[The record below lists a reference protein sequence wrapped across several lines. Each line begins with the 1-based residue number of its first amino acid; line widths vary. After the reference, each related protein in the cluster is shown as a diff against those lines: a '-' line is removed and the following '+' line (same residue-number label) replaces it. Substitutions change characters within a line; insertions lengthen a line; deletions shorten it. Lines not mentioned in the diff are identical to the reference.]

1 MTAADAPLSRP
12 VTVLVVDDDERFR
25 SLACGLLT
33 ADGYDVVGEAG
44 TAVAG
49 VALARRLRP
58 DVVVLDL
65 VMPEIDVEEVRDDS
79 DDEVVIN
86 LVSAEE
92 SGLRA
97 AVQLMSDDEPP
108 EIVMVSS
115 IFDPTVELRARQIGA
130 SYLDKVSGLDAL
142 ERAIE
147 DRLRWRANR

>member
-1 MTAADAPLSRP
+1 MTAADAPLPRP

-25 SLACGLLT
+25 SLACGLLE

-65 VMPEIDVEEVRDDS
+65 VMPEIDLEEVRDDS

-97 AVQLMSDDEPP
+97 AVQLMGDDEPP

-115 IFDPTVELRARQIGA
+115 IFDPTVELRARQIGV

-147 DRLRWRANR
+147 DRLRWRVNR